1 MDIFRQLIKRAT
13 TTAKGENRILKGSM
27 DSLKQLSQDASYR
40 KKVLLSLHVVQPG
53 LSKKDKPKDIL
64 ELLGVVENYAFE
76 VCNAKVSVYCSE

>member
-1 MDIFRQLIKRAT
+1 
-13 TTAKGENRILKGSM
+13 M